1 MPALTNSVFAF
12 IAVTLSMSVS
22 YAEGVRKVSFRTLCL
37 ERVVGIESVS
47 IPGVNPPDIRKF
59 ELYTDVSPLV
69 EGVFKTDEAAFYIE
83 KPPGP
88 DGKPVWELV
97 GKTPMGKSDRQLFV
111 FTPGEVGEGKLP
123 YLVRSFDD
131 DIKSFGMGHVRA
143 INLAPVPIRF
153 ILSGD
158 TTPQIPATKY
168 ALFPHSKKVN
178 DYDMYPVE
186 VEFLGDNGKWVTGQS
201 VSWKATD
208 LRREIVVTL
217 IDPKYKRPA
226 VRMFTDFPPWMEKS
240 PVPAIP

>member
-1 MPALTNSVFAF
+1 MLALTNSALGC
-12 IAVTLSMSVS
+12 IALALSITASH
-22 YAEGVRKVSFRTLCL
+22 AEGIRKVAFRTLCL
-37 ERVVGIESVS
+37 ERVGGIESVS
-47 IPGVNPPDIRKF
+47 IPGVHPPDIRRFK
-59 ELYTDVSPLV
+59 LYTDVSPMI
-69 EGVFKTDEAAFYIE
+69 EGVFKSDEAAFYIE

-88 DGKPVWELV
+88 DGKPIWELV
-97 GKTPMGKSDRQLFV
+97 AKTPMGKSDRQLFV
-111 FTPGEVGEGKLP
+111 FTAGEVGEGKLP
-123 YLVRSFDD
+123 YIVRSFDD
-131 DIKSFGMGHVRA
+131 DTKSFGMGNVRA

-153 ILSGD
+153 VLSGE

-168 ALFPHSKKVN
+168 AVFPHSKKVN
-178 DYDMYPVE
+178 DYDMYSVV